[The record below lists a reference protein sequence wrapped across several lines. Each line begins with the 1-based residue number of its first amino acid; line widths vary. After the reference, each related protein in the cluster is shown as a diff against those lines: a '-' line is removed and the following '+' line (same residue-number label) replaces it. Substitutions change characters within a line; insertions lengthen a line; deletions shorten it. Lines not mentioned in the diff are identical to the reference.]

1 MTVAAANLPPE
12 FPGLAIAFVASLA
25 ACFMLAC
32 IEAALPE

>member
-1 MTVAAANLPPE
+1 MTVAVTLPPD
-12 FPGLAIAFVASLA
+12 FPAVAVAFLASLA

>member
-1 MTVAAANLPPE
+1 MTIAAVILPPE
-12 FPGLAIAFVASLA
+12 FPAVAVAVLATLA